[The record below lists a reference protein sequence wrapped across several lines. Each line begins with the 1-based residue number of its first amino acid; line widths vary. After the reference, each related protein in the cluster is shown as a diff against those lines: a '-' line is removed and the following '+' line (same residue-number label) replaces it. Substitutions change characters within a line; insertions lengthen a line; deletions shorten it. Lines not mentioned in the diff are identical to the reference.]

1 MHPNESDTVSRAAA
15 IEAAE
20 AHFASGAFTADLA
33 KRVAIATE
41 SPEPASGPTQHLYL
55 EAEMR
60 PLLERLGFA
69 VTILA
74 NPVEARAPLLLAERH
89 EADDRPTVLSYGHGD
104 VLGGM
109 AGDWADDLEP
119 FRLTAR
125 DGRLYGRGTVDNK
138 GQHSINLAAIERVLE
153 QRGRLGFNLKI
164 LLEMGEELGSPG
176 LADIA
181 RAHQARLAAD
191 VLIASDGPR
200 ITADRPTIFLGLS
213 RLLELRSRL
222 PPARRCPPLGQLGR
236 PLGQPRHRA
245 QPRAQLHHRRQGPHS
260 DRRLEAGRAHAYR
273 PRADPRPGP
282 RAGARRSRHRP
293 RLGRARSLAAGEG
306 LCLEQLRDPG
316 HDRRPPGATGE
327 RHPEARRART
337 ASSATSRTST
347 QPTSCRRCAPISTP
361 MATPRSRS
369 SRPARA
375 SSMRLEPIRTM
386 PGWRW
391 RGARSRSTTGK
402 RPAVLPSFGGS
413 LPNEVFA
420 DILGMPTVWI
430 PHSHPGCSQ
439 HAPNEHML
447 ESIAKE
453 GLAIMT
459 GLFWDIGDATL
470 VRSGR
475 RRVLAQQALMLQ
487 LGPAVGWNG

>member
-15 IEAAE
+15 IAAAE
-20 AHFASGAFTADLA
+20 AHFASGAFAADLA
-33 KRVAIATE
+33 RRVAIATE

-60 PLLERLGFA
+60 PLLERLGFT
-69 VTILA
+69 VTILM
-74 NPVEARAPLLLAERH
+74 NPVQSRAPLLLAERH

-109 AGDWADDLEP
+109 AGDWTGDLEP

-153 QRGRLGFNLKI
+153 LRGKLGFNLKI

-176 LADIA
+176 LAEIA
-181 RAHQARLAAD
+181 RAHEARLAAE

-200 ITADRPTIFLGLS
+200 ITADRPTIFLGSRGSLNFDLVCHLREGAHHSGNWGGLLANPAIMLS
-213 RLLELRSRL
+213 HALASITDAKGRIQIGAWKPDGLTPAVRELTCDLALEPTADDPAIDPDWGEPGLSLPEKVYAWSSFEILAMTAGRPAQPVNAIPGEARAHCQLRYVKGIDPDRIL
-222 PPARRCPPLGQLGR
+222 PALRAHLDARGHAHVTIEPARKGFFHATRTDPDNAWVALARC
-236 PLGQPRHRA
+236 
-245 QPRAQLHHRRQGPHS
+245 S
-260 DRRLEAGRAHAYR
+260 I
-273 PRADPRPGP
+273 
-282 RAGARRSRHRP
+282 
-293 RLGRARSLAAGEG
+293 
-306 LCLEQLRDPG
+306 
-316 HDRRPPGATGE
+316 E
-327 RHPEARRART
+327 R
-337 ASSATSRTST
+337 
-347 QPTSCRRCAPISTP
+347 
-361 MATPRSRS
+361 
-369 SRPARA
+369 
-375 SSMRLEPIRTM
+375 
-386 PGWRW
+386 
-391 RGARSRSTTGK
+391 TTGK

-447 ESIAKE
+447 ESVAKE

-459 GLFWDIGDATL
+459 GLFWDIGDVT
-470 VRSGR
+470 S
-475 RRVLAQQALMLQ
+475 
-487 LGPAVGWNG
+487 